1 MVLGWRLRLAEL
13 AERGRVRRA
22 AGSSD
27 APASSINRH
36 CHRSRSAC
44 STLFVAHGPAHRRLV
59 QKTWCSSLFVV
70 IARVCLSTTYN
81 CLFTDSQNPPRS
93 CPSAA
98 LYTAQHGTVYALA
111 QPRTHK
117 ENQSS
122 HASPP
127 RHSFRLLPTPPTLKS
142 TRPTD
147 SALVTRH

>member
-1 MVLGWRLRLAEL
+1 MLGWRLRLAEL

-27 APASSINRH
+27 APASAINRH

-93 CPSAA
+93 CPGGA
-98 LYTAQHGTVYALA
+98 LYTAQRDMHCLYSRG
-111 QPRTHK
+111 HK
-117 ENQSS
+117 GNQLS

-127 RHSFRLLPTPPTLKS
+127 RHSFRLLPTPPTAKS
-142 TRPTD
+142 TRPTN
-147 SALVTRH
+147 STLVTRH